1 MRLDTPVTTRA
12 MTADRGSQRR
22 SKATRRSPETNH
34 WYPRRIWV
42 RSSPECDSSSKK
54 AATATTK
61 AAATA
66 RVAIQPARARRR
78 WPNSTLTA
86 NPARGRT
93 GSSQIRRVAPVA
105 FRAPSPLE
113 QVDVVDRDRRAL
125 AEDGDKD
132 AEADHDLG
140 GGHHHHEEG
149 QHLAVQGAVGLG
161 EGDERQVDR
170 VQHQLDA
177 HEHHDGVA
185 PDQHSGHADAEQD
198 GRQEQVRAGPDPH
211 GRCRFPRTRAPTAAT
226 TSRTPA
232 VSKAKV

>member
-42 RSSPECDSSSKK
+42 RSSPGSDSSSNR
-54 AATATTK
+54 AATAIAK

-78 WPNSTLTA
+78 WPNTTLTA
-86 NPARGRT
+86 NPARGSS
-93 GSSQIRRVAPVA
+93 GSSQISRVAPVA

-125 AEDGDKD
+125 AEDGDED

-140 GGHHHHEEG
+140 GGDHHDEEG
-149 QHLAVQGAVGLG
+149 QHLAVERAVGLG

-177 HEHHDGVA
+177 HEDHDGVA
-185 PDQHSGHADAEQD
+185 PDQHPGHADGEQD
-198 GRQEQVRAGPDPH
+198 GREQEVGAGPDPH
-211 GRCRFPRTRAPTAAT
+211 DCRFPSTRAPTAAT
-226 TSRTPA
+226 TSRIPA

>member
-1 MRLDTPVTTRA
+1 MRLDTPVTARA

-42 RSSPECDSSSKK
+42 RSSPLCDSSSKK
-54 AATATTK
+54 AATATAK

-66 RVAIQPARARRR
+66 RVASQPARARRR

-113 QVDVVDRDRRAL
+113 QVD
-125 AEDGDKD
+125 G
-132 AEADHDLG
+132 
-140 GGHHHHEEG
+140 
-149 QHLAVQGAVGLG
+149 
-161 EGDERQVDR
+161 